1 MSSVSS
7 ILLRALLGMGSSEW
21 WAGRGGL
28 NKYGSSSAYKGE
40 DSNINLAYL
49 YTYKRTVYIIRLTYY
64 VYC

>member
-1 MSSVSS
+1 M
-7 ILLRALLGMGSSEW
+7 GMGSSEW